1 MVIVALEHR
10 SKRNVTF
17 SRCQTIIIPSMS
29 FSLSKKTQIAQ
40 IAASFVL
47 WQLAFPRQVAAQT
60 TTWSGVCISDKDP
73 DVATLQGL
81 QCLLANVLSVSL
93 TFLGIA
99 GFVMI
104 VVASLRWLFM
114 GGNTQDVEGA
124 KKTMTFAV
132 LGIVVALS
140 AFIILNLVASFT
152 GVSSILNFT
161 IPDSNTQW

>member
-1 MVIVALEHR
+1 MT
-10 SKRNVTF
+10 S
-17 SRCQTIIIPSMS
+17 
-29 FSLSKKTQIAQ
+29 SLSKKTQVLS
-40 IAASFVL
+40 IAASFAV

-60 TTWSGVCISDKDP
+60 TTWSGVCVSTENP
-73 DVATLQGL
+73 DVATIQGL

-93 TFLGIA
+93 TLLGIA

-104 VVASLRWLFM
+104 VIGALRWLFL

-132 LGIVVALS
+132 IGIIVALS

-152 GVSSILNFT
+152 GVSSILNFK
-161 IPDSNTQW
+161 IPDSDTQW